1 MLLFDTFRDTIFL
14 KEDSDLQKQ
23 YDALVR
29 LKEEYPN
36 SCAIEDSLYR
46 VKKGIDGEKEIAYR
60 LKKSNIGMYVLH
72 DINIEYG
79 DLKAQIDYVIITKAN
94 CYFIECKNLVGN
106 ITVTDKGDFIRE
118 YTYKGRKIRKG
129 MPSPIR
135 QVEDQREVFKKIW
148 RDTPGEDK
156 LVLFFRKTIWEK
168 YFTQLYRI
176 LAVAANED
184 TIIDTRYAPSDI
196 KYKVIRSDRLINQI
210 QYDID
215 HSDRSYWEGE
225 KAIKRHAERF
235 LELNHEKNIDYYEYY
250 KEKCLKEDDIS
261 IEPTPRVSLR
271 DELIEF
277 RKKKSTS
284 LNIPLGYIFTDEELE
299 KLLESMPKT
308 KEDLKSILFPDKKIE
323 LHGDEILMIIN
334 KE

>member
-1 MLLFDTFRDTIFL
+1 MFLFNTFSDTVFL
-14 KEDSDLQKQ
+14 KESSDLQKQ
-23 YDALVR
+23 YDALVK
-29 LKEEYPN
+29 LNKEYPN
-36 SCAIEDSLYR
+36 NYAIEDNLYR
-46 VKKGIDGEKEIAYR
+46 IKKGIDGEKEIAYR

-72 DINIEYG
+72 DINIEYN

-148 RDTPGEDK
+148 RDTPGENK

-168 YFTQLYRI
+168 EFTKLYRI

-184 TIIDTRYAPSDI
+184 TIINTRYAPADI
-196 KYKVIRSDRLINQI
+196 KYKVIRADRLINQI
-210 QYDID
+210 QYDLD
-215 HSDRSYWEGE
+215 HSDKEYWEG
-225 KAIKRHAERF
+225 KNAIKKHAEAF
-235 LELNHEKNIDYYEYY
+235 LRLNKEKNIDYYEYY

-261 IEPTPRVSLR
+261 IEDTPSISLR

-277 RKKKSTS
+277 RKNRAAN
-284 LNIPLGYIFTDEELE
+284 LNIPLGYVFTDEELE
-299 KLLESMPKT
+299 KLLEVMPKT
-308 KEDLKSILFPDKKIE
+308 IEDLKSILFPDKKIE
-323 LHGDEILMIIN
+323 AHGEEILKIIN
-334 KE
+334 K